1 MISALLFSSSFLNF
15 AFYIYAIGFVV
26 ALILEQIVKQSDNQ
40 RNIFI
45 VETNR
50 RYLWRQTWI
59 ININWFACN
68 VGLFLLSRKFIS
80 AYLPIFT
87 TDLVFIIN

>member
-15 AFYIYAIGFVV
+15 AFYIYAIGFVI
-26 ALILEQIVKQSDNQ
+26 ALLLEQFVKRTDNQ

-50 RYLWRQTWI
+50 KYLWKQTWV
-59 ININWFACN
+59 ININWVVCN
-68 VGLFLLSRKFIS
+68 LGLYFIS
-80 AYLPIFT
+80 RNITPVDNFWSEGL
-87 TDLVFIIN
+87 

>member
-15 AFYIYAIGFVV
+15 AFYIYAIGFVI
-26 ALILEQIVKQSDNQ
+26 ALVLEQFVKKTDNQ

-50 RYLWRQTWI
+50 KYLWRQTWV

-68 VGLFLLSRKFIS
+68 VGLYFIS
-80 AYLPIFT
+80 RNLRSTGYDAFWGGSL
-87 TDLVFIIN
+87 

>member
-15 AFYIYAIGFVV
+15 AFYIYAIGFVI
-26 ALILEQIVKQSDNQ
+26 ALLLEQFVKRTDNQ

-50 RYLWRQTWI
+50 KYLWRQTWV
-59 ININWFACN
+59 ININWFVCN
-68 VGLFLLSRKFIS
+68 LGLYFIS
-80 AYLPIFT
+80 RNMTPADNFWSEGL
-87 TDLVFIIN
+87 

>member
-15 AFYIYAIGFVV
+15 AFYIYAVGFVI
-26 ALILEQIVKQSDNQ
+26 ALVLEQFVKKTDNE

-50 RYLWRQTWI
+50 KYLWRQTWI

-68 VGLFLLSRKFIS
+68 VGLYLLSRNMQPTGYDSFWDG
-80 AYLPIFT
+80 AF
-87 TDLVFIIN
+87 